1 MMNASIV
8 TQSTRSPLKKKVHQI
23 LEDDHQPQYFSDA
36 MSVLN
41 QPGGGG
47 GRKSYYIVYN
57 RTTSDCSRDD
67 NDDMSA
73 VTHPTLAT
81 SSRRDAPPTTSYQP
95 NVRHASP
102 PKRRVSFH
110 REATPNIVDDLSMT
124 SMPPKSRSK
133 LDMLYYDRQ
142 TSSSSATGGGGGVG
156 NSSPRSLYRSSPV
169 LSMLDEDDV
178 LLAYSSSSMIDDE
191 DDINVQG
198 FASQAAETCVAC
210 TLPVIHFI
218 QFFMC

>member
-23 LEDDHQPQYFSDA
+23 PDDHQPQYFSDA

-47 GRKSYYIVYN
+47 GGKSYYVVYN

-67 NDDMSA
+67 ADDMSA
-73 VTHPTLAT
+73 VTLPTLAT
-81 SSRRDAPPTTSYQP
+81 SSRRDAPP
-95 NVRHASP
+95 

-110 REATPNIVDDLSMT
+110 REATLNVDDLSTT

-142 TSSSSATGGGGGVG
+142 TSSRSSGTGGGDGGG
-156 NSSPRSLYRSSPV
+156 NGSPRSLHRSSPV

-178 LLAYSSSSMIDDE
+178 LLAYSSSSMIDED

>member
-1 MMNASIV
+1 MMTASIV

-57 RTTSDCSRDD
+57 RTTSDC
-67 NDDMSA
+67 
-73 VTHPTLAT
+73 
-81 SSRRDAPPTTSYQP
+81 RRDAPPTTSYQP
-95 NVRHASP
+95 NARHASP